1 MTQPSM
7 SLRVPEPSAR
17 PGETPDFSYLQIPT
31 AGTDPKPNT
40 HADLSTFTPLAKSL
54 IRVLDDNGNACGDW
68 APQVDHATLITGL
81 TAMVKTRA
89 YDERMMT
96 IQRQGKTSFYMKSTG
111 EEAIGTAQTMVLEQG
126 DMAFPTYRQQSI
138 LITNELVRGTGWN
151 MFDMMCQVLS
161 NTGDKIKGRQLPVF
175 YSSKEAGFFSIS
187 GNLGTQYT
195 QAVGWAMASAIKNDQ
210 RIAAAYIGDGST
222 AESDFHAALTFASI
236 YNPPVIFNVVN
247 NQWAISTF
255 QGIANNPETTFAS
268 RAIGYGIPAL
278 RVDGNDFLAVY
289 AVSQWAAQ
297 RARNNLGPTMVEWV
311 TYRASG
317 HSSSDDPSKYRPKEE
332 SHAWPLGDPIE
343 RLKQHLITQGVW
355 SHEQHQALEAQMK
368 ALVLETV
375 KEAQKLGSLT
385 NLPHLPANTMFDDVY
400 KEMPPHLQAQMQHV
414 EQEQAQH
421 MDKGE

>member
-210 RIAAAYIGDGST
+210 RIAAAHIGDGST
-222 AESDFHAALTFASI
+222 AESDFHAALTFASV